1 MMDLRHTLP
10 NLKNLLLTVSTRAYD
25 RTAVQANG
33 KANGDLSSDIEE
45 AIQSPARSIHSGR
58 SESPAPTIKA
68 TRRNSMQS
76 EKQVV
81 AVSKKV
87 PSLVLKSRK
96 EANGSPQDSPPPIV
110 LSS

>member
-33 KANGDLSSDIEE
+33 RANGDLSSDIEE

-68 TRRNSMQS
+68 RRNSIQS

-96 EANGSPQDSPPPIV
+96 EANGSSQDSPPPIV
-110 LSS
+110 LSR